1 MVRKKTNGSIL
12 RWLTP
17 VAITSDGRKLG
28 NKMAA
33 GLLLWR
39 CDVVMWCVMSAR
51 DIRDNSGQAVTLWAA
66 TIQCSLISSG
76 YCNVPLRIQLHLI
89 AVKHSSSLIISP
101 CLDLSFPSYTHFT
114 LWIQEALLYGYPPS
128 TFLLETLDMS
138 LDWDWYDTFTRM
150 WAGDMTRL
158 LLNTSFYRN
167 AVEAIKFISE
177 IS

>member
-1 MVRKKTNGSIL
+1 MTCILIKQGDLCCAASFVVMCCPDNDVTMAILTHPLPMVRKKTNGSIL

-114 LWIQEALLYGYPPS
+114 L
-128 TFLLETLDMS
+128 
-138 LDWDWYDTFTRM
+138 
-150 WAGDMTRL
+150 
-158 LLNTSFYRN
+158 
-167 AVEAIKFISE
+167 
-177 IS
+177 